1 MATVKAKVVQIQGV
15 TFNGLTSSNHWVP
28 MDGPEQFGGSDAAIR
43 PKELLLLALAGCTG
57 SDVASI
63 MAKMREPV
71 TRFEVH
77 IEAEMAE
84 THPKVY
90 TDIKIIFK
98 LWGEGIKVSN
108 LEKAMKLSSET
119 YCAVSAMLRPSVN
132 ITETYEINPA

>member
-1 MATVKAKVVQIQGV
+1 
-15 TFNGLTSSNHWVP
+15 LTSSNHWVP